1 MKLEPFYCDM
11 HIHTYSNANKR
22 EGAKYDALELIKR
35 VRLNAKGKTAMIS
48 LTDHNVINWKAY
60 EAVLSNCG
68 SDLVLVV
75 GVELHV
81 SSNGPKPYHAHVYF
95 DTDPS
100 DENFINR
107 INSILDSLYPDKLPG
122 KNDEIPTLSQILN
135 KLRQEEFLFLPHGG
149 QSHST
154 FDNAVGEDELC
165 DDLIMRSVYYN
176 TFDGFTA
183 RSSANIENTVA
194 YFERIGITQFTNL
207 LTGSDN
213 YAPSEYPAPKAEDAD
228 AFAPTWVY
236 ANPSFNGLRLA
247 LSESSRLWYGDEP
260 PDIYSILAP
269 SIERA
274 KLKSENV
281 DLDISLSTGLNVV
294 IGGSSTGK
302 TLLLEAIARN
312 TNAIADEDRHECYDK
327 FGVDNIILDRNDNTI
342 PYYIN
347 QSYISKV
354 VDKSVDHET
363 IESIQILKDVFPQD
377 QDASD
382 GLDADFETVRGLVS
396 KLFVAAEK
404 VQSAE
409 LALGRLRAPDGLIL
423 SQSLDSNPAT
433 LMRLEDELEEK
444 LSWKPQVETKLKN
457 VLSETEFLF
466 ENNPLLEPISRVTN
480 LVRAAITNGKQ
491 ITKLSSEVNSVLKL
505 FEEQYSATGASIKQ
519 TDKKKKDDFKSVLKS
534 ITELRDGLIDFESTK
549 AQLVKLNFQATPRTK
564 ELAGHHLSVI
574 YSFRMSP
581 DVLLAAINSV
591 LNVDYRFGCFE
602 NITAEG
608 LTIRKVDGRKKI
620 KSMSSFSNAVTV
632 ALEKEKKRTFSIV
645 TAGGVDWAS
654 LSEGRKT
661 AVLLDLILGF
671 KGNTAPLLIDQ
682 PEDNLA
688 SDYINGGLSGAIRGS
703 KATRQTIIVTHNA
716 TIPMMADAQT
726 VVLCR
731 SENGKLIVR
740 SAPLE
745 GFIEGK
751 RALDWIADITD
762 GGKQSV
768 QKRFR
773 KYNFRKFGD
782 QDDR

>member
-1 MKLEPFYCDM
+1 M
-11 HIHTYSNANKR
+11 
-22 EGAKYDALELIKR
+22 
-35 VRLNAKGKTAMIS
+35 
-48 LTDHNVINWKAY
+48 
-60 EAVLSNCG
+60 
-68 SDLVLVV
+68 
-75 GVELHV
+75 
-81 SSNGPKPYHAHVYF
+81 
-95 DTDPS
+95 
-100 DENFINR
+100 
-107 INSILDSLYPDKLPG
+107 
-122 KNDEIPTLSQILN
+122 
-135 KLRQEEFLFLPHGG
+135 
-149 QSHST
+149 
-154 FDNAVGEDELC
+154 
-165 DDLIMRSVYYN
+165 
-176 TFDGFTA
+176 
-183 RSSANIENTVA
+183 
-194 YFERIGITQFTNL
+194 
-207 LTGSDN
+207 
-213 YAPSEYPAPKAEDAD
+213 
-228 AFAPTWVY
+228 
-236 ANPSFNGLRLA
+236 
-247 LSESSRLWYGDEP
+247 
-260 PDIYSILAP
+260 
-269 SIERA
+269 
-274 KLKSENV
+274 
-281 DLDISLSTGLNVV
+281 
-294 IGGSSTGK
+294 
-302 TLLLEAIARN
+302 
-312 TNAIADEDRHECYDK
+312 
-327 FGVDNIILDRNDNTI
+327 
-342 PYYIN
+342 
-347 QSYISKV
+347 
-354 VDKSVDHET
+354 
-363 IESIQILKDVFPQD
+363 
-377 QDASD
+377 
-382 GLDADFETVRGLVS
+382 
-396 KLFVAAEK
+396 
-404 VQSAE
+404 
-409 LALGRLRAPDGLIL
+409 
-423 SQSLDSNPAT
+423 
-433 LMRLEDELEEK
+433 
-444 LSWKPQVETKLKN
+444 
-457 VLSETEFLF
+457 
-466 ENNPLLEPISRVTN
+466 TN

>member
-11 HIHTYSNANKR
+11 HIHTYSDANKR
-22 EGAKYDALELIKR
+22 ENATYDASMLIEK
-35 VRLNAKGKTAMIS
+35 VRLNAKGKKIMIS
-48 LTDHNVINWKAY
+48 LTDHNVINGEAY
-60 EAVLSNCG
+60 KEVLSKCD
-68 SDLVLVV
+68 SDLVLIV

-81 SSNGPKPYHAHVYF
+81 SSNGSRPYHAHAYF
-95 DTDPS
+95 DASPS
-100 DENFINR
+100 DEGFINR
-107 INSILDSLYPDKLPG
+107 INRILDSLYPNKLPG
-122 KNDEIPTLSQILN
+122 KDDQIPTLSQILN
-135 KLRQEEFLFLPHGG
+135 ELRKEEFLFLPHGG

-183 RSSANIENTVA
+183 RSSSNVENTVT
-194 YFERIGITQFTNL
+194 YFEKIGIAQFTNL

-213 YAPSEYPAPKAEDAD
+213 YTPSEYPTPKAAKAD
-228 AFAPTWVY
+228 AFTPTWIY
-236 ANPSFNGLRLA
+236 ADPSFNGLRLA
-247 LSESSRLWYGDEP
+247 LSEESRLRYGNVP
-260 PDIYSILAP
+260 PDIYSTLVP

-274 KLKSENV
+274 QLKSKNI
-281 DLDISLSTGLNVV
+281 DLDISLSAGLNVV

-302 TLLLEAIARN
+302 TLLLEAIART
-312 TNAIADEDRHECYDK
+312 TNAITDEDRHECYDK
-327 FGVDNIILDRNDNTI
+327 FGVDDIVLDRNDSTI

-382 GLDADFETVRGLVS
+382 GLDADFETVRALVS
-396 KLFVAAEK
+396 KLFAAAEK
-404 VQSAE
+404 VQNAE
-409 LALGRLRAPDGLIL
+409 LALGRLRTPEDLIL
-423 SQSLDSNPAT
+423 SQSLDSNPIT
-433 LMRLEDELEEK
+433 LMRLEHELEEK
-444 LSWKPQVETKLKN
+444 LSWKPQVETKLEN
-457 VLSETEFLF
+457 ALSEAEALF
-466 ENNPLLEPISRVTN
+466 ETNPLLESFKREAD
-480 LVRAAITNGKQ
+480 LVRIAIAEGKR
-491 ITKLSSEVNSVLKL
+491 ITKLSSEVNSVLKD
-505 FEEQYSATGASIKQ
+505 FEELYSATGESMKQ
-519 TDKKKKDDFKSVLKS
+519 SDKQKKDDFKSVLKS
-534 ITELRDGLIDFESTK
+534 ITELRDGLIDFDSTK
-549 AQLVKLNFQATPRTK
+549 ARLVKLNFQATPRTE

-591 LNVDYRFGCFE
+591 LNSDHRFDRFE
-602 NITAEG
+602 DVAAEN
-608 LTIRKVDGRKKI
+608 LTIRKTDGRKKI
-620 KSMSSFSNAVTV
+620 KSMSSFSNAVTA
-632 ALEKEKKRTFSIV
+632 ALEKEKKRTFSII
-645 TAGGVDWAS
+645 TANGVDWAL

-661 AVLLDLILGF
+661 AVLLDLILSF

-703 KATRQTIIVTHNA
+703 KATRQTIVVTHNA

-731 SENGKLIVR
+731 SEGGKLIVR

-745 GFIEGK
+745 GVIEGK

-782 QDDR
+782 